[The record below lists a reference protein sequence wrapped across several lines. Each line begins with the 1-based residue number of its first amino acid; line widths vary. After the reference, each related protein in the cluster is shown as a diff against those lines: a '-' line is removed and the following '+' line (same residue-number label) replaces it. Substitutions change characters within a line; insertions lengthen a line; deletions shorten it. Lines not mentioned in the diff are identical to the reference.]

1 MEINK
6 KPQANSMK
14 EYHLKDNEYYKGINW
29 RLFNLIQPHAKAILE
44 VGCAEGLFGA
54 AVKEKINCS
63 YYGIES
69 YPPAAEKAARHIDEV
84 ITEDIETL
92 KLPFQK
98 NTFDYLIFGDVLEH
112 LKDPW
117 AVLRNL
123 KPYVKETGSIL
134 ASIPN
139 ISHISI
145 FESLLS
151 GKWTYTQAG
160 LLDKTH
166 FRFFT
171 LHEMKK
177 MFHETGYKISLIEP
191 IPFTT
196 HYYEKMIR
204 KLAHV
209 RACMGIYHTDFEEEA
224 RAYQYIIKAEN
235 R

>member
-6 KPQANSMK
+6 RPLADSMK
-14 EYHLKDNEYYKGINW
+14 EYELKDKEYYKSINW
-29 RLFNLIQPHAKAILE
+29 QLFDLVEPHAKMILE

-54 AVKEKINCS
+54 AVKEKTNCC

-69 YPPAAEKAARHIDEV
+69 YPPAAKKAAHHIDKV
-84 ITEDIETL
+84 MTGDIETL

-98 NTFDYLIFGDVLEH
+98 NTFDQVIFGDVLEH

-117 AVLRNL
+117 TVLENL
-123 KPYVKETGSIL
+123 KPYIKETGNIL

-171 LHEMKK
+171 LQEMKK
-177 MFHETGYKISLIEP
+177 MFHETGYKISQITP

-196 HYYEKMIR
+196 HYYEKMIS

-209 RACMGIYHTDFEEEA
+209 RANMGIHHANFEEEA
-224 RAYQYIIKAEN
+224 RAYQYVIRADK
-235 R
+235 

>member
-6 KPQANSMK
+6 RSLANSMK
-14 EYHLKDNEYYKGINW
+14 EYQLKNKEYYKGIN
-29 RLFNLIQPHAKAILE
+29 RQLFDLIEPHVKTILE
-44 VGCAEGLFGA
+44 IGCAEGLLGA
-54 AVKEKINCS
+54 AVKEKTNCS

-69 YPPAAEKAARHIDEV
+69 YPPAAEKATHYIDEV
-84 ITEDIETL
+84 ITGDIETL

-98 NTFDYLIFGDVLEH
+98 NTFDHIIFGDVLEH
-112 LKDPW
+112 LEDPW
-117 AVLRNL
+117 AVLSNL

-139 ISHISI
+139 IGHISI

-166 FRFFT
+166 LRFFT
-171 LHEMKK
+171 LQEIRK
-177 MFHETGYKISLIEP
+177 MFHETGYKINQIEP

-196 HYYEKMIR
+196 DYYEKMIS
-204 KLAHV
+204 KLDHV
-209 RACMGIYHTDFEEEA
+209 RACMGIHYEDFEEEI
-224 RAYQYIIKAEN
+224 RVYQYVIKAEK

>member
-6 KPQANSMK
+6 RSLAESMK
-14 EYHLKDNEYYKGINW
+14 EYQLKDKEYYKGIN
-29 RLFNLIQPHAKAILE
+29 RKLFDLVGPHAKNILE

-54 AVKEKINCS
+54 AVKEKTNCS

-69 YPPAAEKAARHIDEV
+69 YPPAAEKAAHHIDEV
-84 ITEDIETL
+84 IMGDIETL

-98 NTFDYLIFGDVLEH
+98 NTFDHIIFGDVLEH

-117 AVLRNL
+117 AVLGNL

-134 ASIPN
+134 ASIPH
-139 ISHISI
+139 IGHISI

-166 FRFFT
+166 LRFFT
-171 LHEMKK
+171 LQEMKK
-177 MFHETGYKISLIEP
+177 MFHETGYNISQIEP

-196 HYYEKMIR
+196 DYYEKMIS
-204 KLAHV
+204 KLAYV
-209 RACMGIYHTDFEEEA
+209 RACMGIHYTDFEEEV
-224 RAYQYIIKAEN
+224 RAYQYVIKAEK